1 MKLLDA
7 THLNLVKVICQRC
20 NNTRRINYSS
30 GFTVFV
36 NALDCPE
43 CESWKRR

>member
-7 THLNLVKVICQRC
+7 THLNLIRITCDRC
-20 NNTRRINYSS
+20 KGNRRINYSS

-36 NALDCPE
+36 NALVCPE
-43 CESWKRR
+43 CESCRRY